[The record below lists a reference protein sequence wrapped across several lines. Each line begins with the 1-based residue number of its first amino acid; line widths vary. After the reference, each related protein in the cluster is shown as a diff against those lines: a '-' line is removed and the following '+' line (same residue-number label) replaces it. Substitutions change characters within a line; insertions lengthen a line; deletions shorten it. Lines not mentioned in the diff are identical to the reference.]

1 MNPAIYASSF
11 AVSMG
16 ITLALTPWVSST
28 AKRIGLVDIPDGQL
42 KKHRE
47 PVPYLGGISVFV
59 GFLVGLSIFFR
70 FDREVLAVLL
80 GGTLILL
87 LGLLDDMGDFPART
101 KLLGQALAVLIVM
114 RAGVGIKITFLPAY
128 IALPLTFLWLL
139 GLTNAFNLIDIMDG
153 LSAGV
158 ALIACIFLFVLS
170 VAAGQAGVALMVV
183 SLAGALA
190 GFLRYNFRPAKIYLG
205 DAGSLF
211 IGYMLGALSL
221 IGVYAR
227 KNPIALLAPLLILGV
242 PIFDTLFVIL
252 VRYLRGVPVMWGS
265 PDHFALRLRKWR
277 LSVLQTVVL
286 SYAVSA
292 LLGLLALVMVFGSQK
307 AALIVIVSVC
317 AATLA
322 AALWLKRIKMTL

>member
-1 MNPAIYASSF
+1 MNPIIYAASF
-11 AVSMG
+11 AVSLG
-16 ITLALTPWVSST
+16 ISLALTPWISAT
-28 AKRIGLVDIPDGQL
+28 ATRIGLVDMPDGQL
-42 KKHRE
+42 KKHVE
-47 PVPYLGGISVFV
+47 PVPYLGGLSVFV
-59 GFLVGLSIFFR
+59 GFLVGLSVFFR

-114 RAGVGIKITFLPAY
+114 RAGVGIKITFLPVY
-128 IALPLTFLWLL
+128 IALPLSFFWLL

-158 ALIACIFLFVLS
+158 AAVGCIFLFVLS
-170 VAAGQAGVALMVV
+170 ISAGQSGVALMVAC
-183 SLAGALA
+183 LAGSLL
-190 GFLRYNFRPAKIYLG
+190 GFLRFNFKPAKIYLG

-211 IGYMLGALSL
+211 IGFMLGALSL

-227 KNPIALLAPLLILGV
+227 KNPVALLAPLLILGV

-252 VRYLRGVPVMWGS
+252 IRYRRGVPVMWGS
-265 PDHFALRLRKWR
+265 PDHVALRLRKWR
-277 LSVLQTVVL
+277 LSVFQTVIL

-292 LLGLLALVMVFGSQK
+292 LLGFLALVMVFGSQK
-307 AALIVIVSVC
+307 AALIVIACVSAV
-317 AATLA
+317 TLA
-322 AALWLKRIKMTL
+322 TALWLKRIDMTL